1 MIKSKLREREALW
14 RKTALL
20 TAARTIFTRKGFH
33 RATMDDV
40 AKEAGISK
48 GALYLYFPSKEKM
61 FMALIAEGLNDR
73 AALVRGILEQN
84 IGCREKLQSYI
95 GHNFDYFEKNRD
107 LWTIVMMLERDVLC
121 TDIQK
126 NIHEQA
132 MKEMKRILSY
142 LIAIMK
148 QGIKEKILKNESPE
162 LLALGLGGMVQIFIM
177 RAMFENARKFQA
189 KEKQFILEVFLEGA
203 KA

>member
-1 MIKSKLREREALW
+1 MTKSKLKEREALW
-14 RKTALL
+14 RKTELL

-33 RATMDDV
+33 RTTMDDV
-40 AKEAGISK
+40 AETAGISK

-61 FMALIAEGLNDR
+61 FMALIEKGLNDR
-73 AALVRGILEQN
+73 AALVRSILEQN
-84 IGCREKLQSYI
+84 IGCLEKLKAYI
-95 GHNFDYFEKNRD
+95 GHNFDYFEQNRD

-148 QGIKEKILKNESPE
+148 QGVKEKILKKESPE
-162 LLALGLGGMVQIFIM
+162 LLALGLGGMVQMFIM
-177 RAMFENARKFQA
+177 RAMFEKARKFRA

>member
-1 MIKSKLREREALW
+1 
-14 RKTALL
+14 
-20 TAARTIFTRKGFH
+20 
-33 RATMDDV
+33 MDDV

-61 FMALIAEGLNDR
+61 FMALIEKGLNDR
-73 AALVRGILEQN
+73 ATLVRGILEQKN
-84 IGCREKLQSYI
+84 SCLEKLRLYI
-95 GHNFDYFEKNRD
+95 GHNFDYFEQNRD
-107 LWTIVMMLERDVLC
+107 LWTMVMMLERDVLC

-126 NIHEQA
+126 NIQQQA

-142 LIAIMK
+142 LIAIM
-148 QGIKEKILKNESPE
+148 QLGVKEKILKNKSPE
-162 LLALGLGGMVQIFIM
+162 LLALGLGGMVQMFIM
-177 RAMFENARKFQA
+177 RAMFDNVKQFQD

>member
-1 MIKSKLREREALW
+1 MVKSKLKERAALW
-14 RKTALL
+14 RKTELL
-20 TAARTIFTRKGFH
+20 TAARTIFTQKGFH
-33 RATMDDV
+33 RTTMDDV
-40 AKEAGISK
+40 AREAGISK

-61 FMALIAEGLNDR
+61 FMALIEKGLNDR
-73 AALVRGILEQN
+73 ALLVQGILEQKT
-84 IGCREKLQSYI
+84 GSVAKLKSYI
-95 GHNFDYFEKNRD
+95 DHNFDYFEQNRD

-126 NIHEQA
+126 SIHEQA

-148 QGIKEKILKNESPE
+148 QGVKERVLKNESPE
-162 LLALGLGGMVQIFIM
+162 LLALGLGGMVQMFIM
-177 RAMFENARKFQA
+177 RAMFENIRKFQE
-189 KEKQFILEVFLEGA
+189 KEKQFVLDIFLEGA

>member
-1 MIKSKLREREALW
+1 MTIIKLKEREALW
-14 RKTALL
+14 RKTELL

-40 AKEAGISK
+40 SREAGISK

-61 FMALIAEGLNDR
+61 FMALIEKGLNDR
-73 AALVRGILEQN
+73 AILVRGILEQN
-84 IGCREKLQSYI
+84 SGCLEKLRSYI
-95 GHNFDYFEKNRD
+95 DHNFEYFEQNRD
-107 LWTIVMMLERDVLC
+107 LWTMVMMLERDVLC

-126 NIHEQA
+126 SIHEQA

-148 QGIKEKILKNESPE
+148 QGVKEKVLKNRSPE
-162 LLALGLGGMVQIFIM
+162 LLALGLGGMVQMFIM
-177 RAMFENARKFQA
+177 RAMFANIKQFQE
-189 KEKQFILEVFLEGA
+189 KEKQFILEVFLEGV